1 MWRSRGLLISQK
13 LFINGGYMID
23 RFLRKVSVGVL
34 ALLLAVVFAEMPSK
48 VMASDIGLAVIGPHE
63 YALPV
68 NYESFNVFVQ
78 YAFWND
84 DSNGSGT
91 APDGLDQDTFVG
103 LTKYVRFFTLDALPN
118 IGLAYE
124 VIQPEVHVSGT
135 DYSVT
140 ALGDTITGPAAWFK
154 PSENSTIGIQSF
166 LQVPVGDDEV
176 SNHAWG
182 NLTSIFWDWQLGK
195 LNIGGNAGFIAFSDS
210 KKNGYKIENGTTY
223 HANLRLGYR
232 VSKMFEPFLAWD
244 YNTKDSGK
252 YKTDNNDDDGVDLKG
267 STVASS
273 DEMAVGAGLMVHFS
287 PNISMTARYTRAID
301 SRNVIKT
308 DGVYFKFAYVW

>member
-1 MWRSRGLLISQK
+1 MLE
-13 LFINGGYMID
+13 LFGKKG
-23 RFLRKVSVGVL
+23 FSLVL
-34 ALLLAVVFAEMPSK
+34 AALIMVLCGGQVSRVK
-48 VMASDIGLAVIGPHE
+48 ASDIALAVIGPHE

-84 DSNGSGT
+84 NSKG
-91 APDGLDQDTFVG
+91 DGLVADSDSDTFVG

-124 VIQPEVHVSGT
+124 VIQPSVYVVS
-135 DYSVT
+135 DDSNDSVT
-140 ALGDTITGPAAWFK
+140 GLGDTITGPAAWFK

-166 LQVPVGDDEV
+166 LQVPIGDDEL
-176 SNHAWG
+176 SNNAWG
-182 NLTSIFWDWQLGK
+182 NLTSVFWDWQIDK
-195 LNIGGNAGFIAFSDS
+195 WNIGGNAGFVAFSDART
-210 KKNGYKIENGTTY
+210 KGQKIEIGTTY

-232 VSKMFEPFLAWD
+232 MSQMFEPFFAWD

-252 YKTDNNDDDGVDLKG
+252 NKTTGEKI
-267 STVASS
+267 ASS
-273 DEMAVGAGLMVHFS
+273 DEMALGAGLMVHFS
-287 PNISMTARYTRAID
+287 PNISITARYTRAVD
-301 SRNVIKT
+301 ARNVTET